1 MADLRFEVHR
11 IWNDIPRASIRHLIH
26 SCRRRV
32 RNLLVARWDLFGYWR
47 FILQLVK
54 ISALNAAMNLLGLK
68 LDFRYPLNGKFRRLA
83 RHKYTS
89 DFNEFTRNTFK
100 FTMSKIIL
108 IQKDYH
114 MNFYMEQKRPFL
126 LARSVYDMAIFYL
139 LNNWTNRSNNIIHIW
154 GLGMFIARKIKG
166 CALLAS
172 LGPMSKGNGSLAKYC
187 EYTSS
192 SYVPKITRWG
202 HILHTSHLNSTQFHM
217 FYIRGS
223 RTLVI
228 RVSHPNVHE
237 AVRPVVGTGLLPIH
251 HQRQHLHHVFL

>member
-1 MADLRFEVHR
+1 MLPWTCSV
-11 IWNDIPRASIRHLIH
+11 WNLISDIPSMASLEDSHAINIRP
-26 SCRRRV
+26 
-32 RNLLVARWDLFGYWR
+32 
-47 FILQLVK
+47 
-54 ISALNAAMNLLGLK
+54 ISMK
-68 LDFRYPLNGKFRRLA
+68 
-83 RHKYTS
+83 
-89 DFNEFTRNTFK
+89 FTRNTLNDPK
-100 FTMSKIIL
+100 FTHVKIIL

-114 MNFYMEQKRPFL
+114 INFYMEQKRPLL

-154 GLGMFIARKIKG
+154 GLGMFIARQIKG

-172 LGPMSKGNGSLAKYC
+172 LGSILKGNGSLAKYC

-202 HILHTSHLNSTQFHM
+202 HILHTSYLNSTQFHM

-228 RVSHPNVHE
+228 RVSHLNVHE
-237 AVRPVVGTGLLPIH
+237 AVRPVVGTGLLPACVIH
-251 HQRQHLHHVFL
+251 VTTVRTRSSKTIA